1 MMISSFIKS
10 FIFDRYHNVFGF
22 FYPFFKQSQSVIG
35 TPYYVAKLLN
45 EISSVVQKKLAYFHR
60 GKNLPSKYG
69 IGLSERCVEI
79 PWFFSLLD
87 KKEGVHLDAGSSLN
101 FDAILRLDPLKKK
114 KIIIANLNPEMN
126 CYWGAGV
133 SYLFWDLRKP
143 LFGDSVFDSISCI
156 SVLEH
161 IGLDNSGWTH
171 HKNDR
176 ERNMRDY
183 RTVLTEFRRILKP
196 GGSCFITV
204 PYGMHRQYGW
214 LQVFDASMVKDIIN
228 TFKPRVSSTTYF
240 QYTKNGWIY
249 SDGRKSKNSDYS
261 LNYLPDYAVGAR
273 SVACIR
279 LIK

>member
-1 MMISSFIKS
+1 MMLVLLKYLL
-10 FIFDRYHNVFGF
+10 FDRYRTMFALL
-22 FYPFFKQSQSVIG
+22 YPFVRQKPSVIG
-35 TPYYVAKLLN
+35 TPFYVAKLLS
-45 EISSVVQKKLAYFHR
+45 EICTVVQKKLAYFHR
-60 GKNLPSKYG
+60 GKNLPSEYG

-101 FDAILRLDPLKKK
+101 FDAILQLEPLRKK

-126 CYWGAGV
+126 CYWRAGV
-133 SYLFWDLRKP
+133 SYVFWDLRKS
-143 LFGDSVFDSISCI
+143 LFDDGIFDSISCI

-171 HKNDR
+171 HKKDHEYNV
-176 ERNMRDY
+176 RDY
-183 RTVLTEFRRILKP
+183 RTVLTEFHRILKP

-204 PYGMHRQYGW
+204 PYGMHKQYGW

-228 TFKPRVSSTTYF
+228 TFKPRLSSMTYF

-249 SDGRKSKNSDYS
+249 SDEYTSKNSDYS

>member
-1 MMISSFIKS
+1 MFALLR
-10 FIFDRYHNVFGF
+10 FLLFDRYRTIFGLL
-22 FYPFFKQSQSVIG
+22 YPIVRQKPFVIG
-35 TPYYVAKLLN
+35 TPFYVAKLLS
-45 EISSVVQKKLAYFHR
+45 EICNVVQKKLAYFHR

-133 SYLFWDLRKP
+133 SYVFWDLRKR
-143 LFGDSVFDSISCI
+143 LFDDGVFDSISCI

-161 IGLDNSGWTH
+161 VGLDNSGWTH
-171 HKNDR
+171 QKNDR
-176 ERNMRDY
+176 EHHMRDY
-183 RTVLTEFRRILKP
+183 RKVLAEFRRILKP

-204 PYGMHRQYGW
+204 PYGMHKQHGW
-214 LQVFDASMVKDIIN
+214 FQVFDVFMVRDIIN
-228 TFKPRVSSTTYF
+228 TFEPTVSTTTYF

-249 SDGRKSKNSDYS
+249 SDEHKSRNCDYS
-261 LNYLPDYAVGAR
+261 LSYLPDYAVGAK
-273 SVACIR
+273 SVVCIH